1 MENPDAGVAVVEDGA
16 VLRLTLDRPKA
27 GNSIGRATTQALLEA
42 LDLAM
47 DSSRVR
53 VIALSATGKDF
64 CSGVDLKEANAPTAE
79 KPRVGH
85 ISRRIATSTNRLVQ
99 AFAEVQIPVVVG
111 VRGWAAGVGNTLA
124 LSGDYIVAS
133 ETARFWTPFVTRGF
147 SPDSG
152 STYLLPRLIGP
163 TRAKEMLMLGR
174 PVDAPKALGW
184 GMVNEVVA
192 DDTLEDAFERAVAE
206 FASAATVAVG
216 CAKNLVHRNLEVD
229 LGHALAN
236 EAAME
241 EVSLRSEDFKL
252 GITAFATRQ
261 PVEFT
266 GR

>member
-1 MENPDAGVAVVEDGA
+1 MTNTDAGVTVEQDGA
-16 VLRLTLDRPKA
+16 VLRLTLDRPKG
-27 GNSIGRATTQALLEA
+27 GNAIGAATTRALLDA

-47 DSSRVR
+47 ASSTVR
-53 VIALSATGKDF
+53 VIALSSRGKDF
-64 CSGVDLKEANAPTAE
+64 CTGVDLKEANAPSE
-79 KPRVGH
+79 ERPRVGH
-85 ISRRIATSTNRLVQ
+85 ISRRMATGTHRLVQ
-99 AFAEVQIPVVVG
+99 AFAEVHLPVVVG

-124 LSGDYIVAS
+124 LSGDYVVAS

-174 PVDAPKALGW
+174 PVDAAKALDW
-184 GMVNEVVA
+184 GMVNEVVL
-192 DDTLEDAFERAVAE
+192 DDALEAAFENAVGE
-206 FASAATVAVG
+206 FATAATVAVG
-216 CAKNLVHRNLEVD
+216 CAKHLVHRNLEVD
-229 LGHALAN
+229 LGQALAN

-252 GITAFATRQ
+252 GIKAFASREAVQ
-261 PVEFT
+261 FT